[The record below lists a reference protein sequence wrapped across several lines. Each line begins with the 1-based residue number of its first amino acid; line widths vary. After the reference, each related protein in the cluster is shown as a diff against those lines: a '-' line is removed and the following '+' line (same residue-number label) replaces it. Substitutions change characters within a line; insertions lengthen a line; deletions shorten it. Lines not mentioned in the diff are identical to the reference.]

1 MQGPQTSRK
10 ASEVEVPA
18 TQNLT
23 VHGFNL
29 PQWESWFTETYH
41 HITMLLPKVVLKKK
55 THISQLPWFF
65 QEVPPTGERLKIFR
79 QLPSKSSSFRA
90 VEWQTSTSPWL
101 SKPNANCSVLLFL
114 PLSGRKS
121 HHFVHYKKW
130 SSENPPKNLVKFGA
144 LPPGATGEDPTSNG
158 SYKDSRCRA
167 LRVGQRPL
175 VQLYNAMEWSTCGI

>member
-41 HITMLLPKVVLKKK
+41 HITMFLPKVVLKKK

-65 QEVPPTGERLKIFR
+65 QEVPPTGEILKMFGKLHQILK
-79 QLPSKSSSFRA
+79 LPCCRMANINFTLTFKAKRKLFSSPF
-90 VEWQTSTSPWL
+90 STSF
-101 SKPNANCSVLLFL
+101 SEKKYHS
-114 PLSGRKS
+114 
-121 HHFVHYKKW
+121 VHYKKW
-130 SSENPPKNLVKFGA
+130 SSENPPKILVKFGA
-144 LPPGATGEDPTSNG
+144 LPPGATGKAPPQTAATRIVAVE
-158 SYKDSRCRA
+158 R
-167 LRVGQRPL
+167 
-175 VQLYNAMEWSTCGI
+175 